1 MKYCFSYLVIVL
13 LMGGTLFFT
22 SCSKSGSKGD
32 QGATGPAG
40 PVGPAGQDGSQI
52 YAGNGAPAASL
63 GNVGD
68 YYLDQGADNLYGPK
82 TSSGWGSPLSL
93 KGSGP
98 AGATGATGAAGQ
110 SGSQILSGSGVPAA
124 GVGNAGDYYLDITS
138 YLLYGPKTAAGWG
151 GGLLLKGK
159 DGNQFVNNYVF
170 KNAVVPL
177 QTGIGEI
184 DFAVPAITAGIVSE
198 GAILLYTDYDYGSA
212 QGGEIYG
219 WYPLPIVIPNYLYI
233 TTGRIETGD
242 VEVDVHFP
250 EDPSMTSL
258 KADFEIVVI
267 QGSSVT
273 DLSTAHPTV
282 DLKDYNQVA
291 KLFHLNQ
298 Q

>member
-1 MKYCFSYLVIVL
+1 MKYCFSYRVIAL
-13 LMGGTLFFT
+13 LIGSVLFFT

-40 PVGPAGQDGSQI
+40 PIGPAGQDGSQI
-52 YAGNGAPAASL
+52 YAGTGAPATSL
-63 GNVGD
+63 GNAGD

-110 SGSQILSGSGVPAA
+110 SGSQILSGSGLPAA
-124 GVGNAGDYYLDITS
+124 GVGNVGDYYLDITS

-170 KNAVVPL
+170 KNAVIPL
-177 QTGIGEI
+177 QSGVGDK
-184 DFAVPAITAGIVSE
+184 DFVVPAITGGIISE
-198 GAILLYTDYDYGSA
+198 GAVLLYTDYAYTST
-212 QGGEIYG
+212 QGGEIPG
-219 WYPLPIVIPNYLYI
+219 WYPLPIISPNYLYL
-233 TTGRIETGD
+233 TVGRIETGD
-242 VEVDVHFP
+242 VEVSVIFP
-250 EDPSMTSL
+250 TVTTLPSIT
-258 KADFEIVVI
+258 ADFEIVVI

-273 DLSTAHPTV
+273 DLSMANPR
-282 DLKDYNQVA
+282 
-291 KLFHLNQ
+291 
-298 Q
+298 

>member
-1 MKYCFSYLVIVL
+1 MKYFFSCRVIVL
-13 LMGGTLFFT
+13 LMGSMLFFT
-22 SCSKSGSKGD
+22 SCSKSGGKGD

-40 PVGPAGQDGSQI
+40 PVGPAGKDGSQI

-98 AGATGATGAAGQ
+98 AGATGAPGATGAAGK
-110 SGSQILSGSGVPAA
+110 SGSQILSGSGVPGA
-124 GVGNAGDYYLDITS
+124 GVGNVGDYYLDITS

-177 QTGIGEI
+177 QGGEGDL
-184 DFAVPAITAGIVSE
+184 DFNAPAITANILSQ
-198 GAILLYTDYDYGSA
+198 GAILLYTDYNYTST
-212 QGGEIYG
+212 QGGEIPG
-219 WYPLPIVIPNYLYI
+219 WYPVPIIVPNYIYI

-242 VEVDVHFP
+242 VEVSVVFP
-250 EDPSMTSL
+250 ENTTISSIT
-258 KADFEIVVI
+258 ADFEIVVI
-267 QGSSVT
+267 QGASVT
-273 DLSTAHPTV
+273 D
-282 DLKDYNQVA
+282 
-291 KLFHLNQ
+291 
-298 Q
+298 